1 MDSRAFSHTLV
12 TQLRY
17 VSGLICSRTSVNDVP
32 QTLTNSFPYL
42 PAWQECSLLSNENAL
57 TGIMMEHWP

>member
-1 MDSRAFSHTLV
+1 MDFHASSYTQV
-12 TQLRY
+12 IQLRY

-42 PAWQECSLLSNENAL
+42 AAEQECRLRSNENAL